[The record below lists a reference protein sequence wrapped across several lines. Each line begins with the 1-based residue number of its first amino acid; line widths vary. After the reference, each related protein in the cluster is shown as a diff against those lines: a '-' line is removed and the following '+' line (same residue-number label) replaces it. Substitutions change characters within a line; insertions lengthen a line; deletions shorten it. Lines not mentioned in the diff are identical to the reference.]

1 MNNKLYYYVRKKGFP
16 VNHVA
21 EVGVYYPETSNIL
34 DFINNGVRSTLV
46 EADPLCVERIDA
58 YFKRKSNVKIYPYAI
73 WDKNETVVLYRAKAS
88 TFIGSLENSPA
99 LVNDNYHLKDE
110 DKFVAEGKVFSDIDD
125 GTIDLL
131 SIDIEGAE
139 WYVIKHLRSQPSVI
153 SLEMQADTYVN
164 PHLKEIN
171 DWMKNNEYKLWF
183 FNDTDAIYLKDCVVQ
198 FDLFERVGL
207 FLYNLMVHSGH
218 NIRKIRKKIKNKLI
232 PKK

>member
-1 MNNKLYYYVRKKGFP
+1 LNNKLYYYVRKKGFT

-46 EADPLCVERIDA
+46 EADPLCVERIEA
-58 YFKRKSNVKIYPYAI
+58 YFKGKSNVKICPYAI
-73 WDKNETVVLYRAKAS
+73 WDKNETIVLYRAKAS
-88 TFIGSLENSPA
+88 TFVGSLENSPA

-110 DKFVAEGKVFSDIDD
+110 DKFAAEGKVFSDIDD

-139 WYVIKHLRSQPSVI
+139 WYVIKHLRSRPSVI

-171 DWMKNNEYKLWF
+171 KWMKSNNYKLWF
-183 FNDTDAIYLKDCVVQ
+183 LNDTDAIYLKDGVVQ
-198 FDLFERVGL
+198 FELFEKIGL
-207 FLYNLMVHSGH
+207 FFYDLMVNSGH
-218 NIRKIRKKIKNKLI
+218 NIRKFRKKIKSKLI